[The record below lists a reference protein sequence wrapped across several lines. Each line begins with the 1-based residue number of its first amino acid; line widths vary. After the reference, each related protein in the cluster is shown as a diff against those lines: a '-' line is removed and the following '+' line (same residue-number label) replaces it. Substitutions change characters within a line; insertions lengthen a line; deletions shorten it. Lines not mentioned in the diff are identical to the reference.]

1 MTDLSKLSNEDLQA
15 LASNDLSKVSTE
27 GLHLISGE
35 PMPNPYEASMKSA
48 LANLSG
54 TKKIMG
60 GALAGLGGETIKNI
74 GALTELVSPEY
85 GKPIAQFGSAMTN
98 AAKEANPVTGTI
110 GQIGAY
116 AIPQN
121 AMEKA
126 LPTFKALLPN
136 VAKQIGMGGAMGY
149 GFTSGN
155 NDERTQEALINAAV
169 GGAVPMLGGL
179 ASKAYQSGKAL
190 IEPLYEGGKEAII
203 GRALRNFAGGEAD
216 KAITNLKAS
225 KPLVEG
231 SLPTVGQASGVP
243 SLAAY
248 ERASMNSSPEAT
260 NMLANRQAQ
269 NLTARTNALENIAS
283 PTRVEKYT
291 SLRTKMGDD
300 LYSDALSRTIDFTPE
315 IQAEVKSLLKSPSIK
330 SAAAQARKNAL
341 DKGID
346 ISKPEGSLQGLHE
359 TKMALDDE
367 IAKLN
372 VIDPTS
378 AQKARKDALT
388 SAKGRLLD
396 FIETVSPEYKKAR
409 ETFAR
414 LSKPVEQLESISKIA
429 DKTIN
434 PEKNAFYANQF
445 FNELKKVK
453 KEGILSKQQIARL
466 EAIGE
471 DLNLKNF
478 AETQGKPPG
487 TNTVQNLAYSNLAN
501 EVGIPNMLRNLPTG
515 QIIGNLAKKA
525 GDIVYGKANKEISQ
539 KMAETMLNPQEAAR
553 LMQLPE
559 SRLNTTQAQKLA
571 RLLTLKQTTQGE

>member
-1 MTDLSKLSNEDLQA
+1 MATPPLPEGATYELPPLPKGA
-15 LASNDLSKVSTE
+15 TYTE
-27 GLHLISGE
+27 Q
-35 PMPNPYEASMKSA
+35 NPYESSMKEA

-121 AMEKA
+121 AIEKA
-126 LPTFKALLPN
+126 LPSFAGMLPN
-136 VAKQIGMGGAMGY
+136 MAKQAVLGGAMGY
-149 GFTSGN
+149 GLTSGN
-155 NDERTQEALINAAV
+155 NDERTQEALINAGV
-169 GGAVPMLGGL
+169 GGAVPILGGL
-179 ASKAYQSGKAL
+179 ASKAYQGGKAL
-190 IEPLYEGGKEAII
+190 IEPLYESGKEAII

-291 SLRTKMGDD
+291 SLRTKMGDE
-300 LYSDALSRTIDFTPE
+300 LYNDALSGAIDFTPE
-315 IQAEVKSLLKSPSIK
+315 IQAQVKSLLTSPSIK
-330 SAAAQARKNAL
+330 AAAGQARKNAL

-346 ISKPEGSLQGLHE
+346 ISKPEGSLKGLHE

-515 QIIGNLAKKA
+515 QIVGNLAKKA

>member
-121 AMEKA
+121 AIEKA
-126 LPTFKALLPN
+126 LPSFAGMLPN
-136 VAKQIGMGGAMGY
+136 MAKQAVLGGAMGY
-149 GFTSGN
+149 GLTSGN
-155 NDERTQEALINAAV
+155 NEERIKEGLINAGV
-169 GGAVPMLGGL
+169 GGAVPLLGGL

-203 GRALRNFAGGEAD
+203 GRALKNFAGGEAD

-291 SLRTKMGDD
+291 NLRTKMGDE
-300 LYSDALSRTIDFTPE
+300 LYNDALSGAIDFTPE
-315 IQAEVKSLLKSPSIK
+315 IQAQVKSLLTSPSIK
-330 SAAAQARKNAL
+330 AAAGQARKNAL

-346 ISKPEGSLQGLHE
+346 ISKPEGSLKGLHE

-515 QIIGNLAKKA
+515 QIIGNLAKKV